1 MFSNLNPIFRPHP
14 FWFSYIKAMKAA
26 TATGAPI
33 RRTQPFPPALP
44 ASLAVMGTNSPV
56 MVGCAGVAAVM
67 EPRLATMPEPST
79 VGSGARLLSVAG
91 ATGICGAS
99 VSGPSS
105 DDAVGLAAGHDVVVT
120 VSVLTTCTICAY
132 DAGQLIC
139 CTRHDVRA

>member
-1 MFSNLNPIFRPHP
+1 MFSILNPIFRPHP

-67 EPRLATMPEPST
+67 EPRLATMPGPSA
-79 VGSGARLLSVAG
+79 VGGGAGGGGGAG
-91 ATGICGAS
+91 AAGGGGA
-99 VSGPSS
+99 
-105 DDAVGLAAGHDVVVT
+105 AV
-120 VSVLTTCTICAY
+120 
-132 DAGQLIC
+132 
-139 CTRHDVRA
+139 